1 MHIKKRITHTQNP
14 AAMHYQTYQ
23 CLDCGHNQ
31 IIWTWYP
38 KWLYEIDFLYNVFI
52 NKDSCEQCISS
63 GHGKH

>member
-1 MHIKKRITHTQNP
+1 
-14 AAMHYQTYQ
+14 MHYQTYQ